1 MREMN
6 KYITALLV
14 VLATTGVE
22 AQNYQSALKIA
33 LGDVNIEDLCHQQA
47 FKGVEQEVLSV
58 LEAFK
63 QIKEDDEVEPVQ
75 NKAIFVADLY
85 EKYPIALISQS
96 NNNQE
101 LQLFLP
107 NPSLRT
113 GINIRAPNSFSSL

>member
-1 MREMN
+1 MN

-47 FKGVEQEVLSV
+47 FKGIEQEVLSV

>member
-1 MREMN
+1 MN

-47 FKGVEQEVLSV
+47 FKGVEQEVLSI

-101 LQLFLP
+101 LQLFIP

-113 GINIRAPNSFSSL
+113 GINIRDPNSFSSL

>member
-1 MREMN
+1 MN

-22 AQNYQSALKIA
+22 AQSYHSALKMA

-47 FKGVEQEVLSV
+47 FKGVEQEILSV

-63 QIKEDDEVEPVQ
+63 QIKEDEEVEPAQ
-75 NKAIFVADLY
+75 SKAVFIADLSDKCST
-85 EKYPIALISQS
+85 ELKS
-96 NNNQE
+96 NSNINKE

-113 GINIRAPNSFSSL
+113 GIKIRAPNCIN

>member
-1 MREMN
+1 MN

-47 FKGVEQEVLSV
+47 FKGVEQEILSV

-63 QIKEDDEVEPVQ
+63 QIKEDEETEPAQ
-75 NKAIFVADLY
+75 NKAVYVTDLY
-85 EKYPIALISQS
+85 DNYSTALIVRSK
-96 NNNQE
+96 NNQK

-113 GINIRAPNSFSSL
+113 GIKIRAPSLFLII

>member
-1 MREMN
+1 MN
-6 KYITALLV
+6 KYITDLLV

>member
-1 MREMN
+1 MN
-6 KYITALLV
+6 EYITALLV

-22 AQNYQSALKIA
+22 TQNYQSALKIA

-47 FKGVEQEVLSV
+47 FKGVEQEILSV

-63 QIKEDDEVEPVQ
+63 QIKEDEEVEPAQ
-75 NKAIFVADLY
+75 NKAVFVADLY
-85 EKYPIALISQS
+85 EKYPIDLISKS
-96 NNNQE
+96 NNNHE

-113 GINIRAPNSFSSL
+113 GIKIRAPNSFSSL

>member
-1 MREMN
+1 MN

-47 FKGVEQEVLSV
+47 LKGVEQEVLSV

>member
-1 MREMN
+1 MN

-33 LGDVNIEDLCHQQA
+33 LGDVNIEDPCHQQA
-47 FKGVEQEVLSV
+47 FKGVEQEILSV

-63 QIKEDDEVEPVQ
+63 QIKEDEETEPAQ
-75 NKAIFVADLY
+75 NKAVYVTDLY
-85 EKYPIALISQS
+85 DNYSTALIVKSK
-96 NNNQE
+96 NNQK

-113 GINIRAPNSFSSL
+113 GIKIRAPSLFLIM

>member
-1 MREMN
+1 MN
-6 KYITALLV
+6 KYITTLLV

-47 FKGVEQEVLSV
+47 FKGVEQEILSV

-63 QIKEDDEVEPVQ
+63 QIKEDEEVEPAQ
-75 NKAIFVADLY
+75 NKAVFVADLY

>member
-1 MREMN
+1 MN

-47 FKGVEQEVLSV
+47 FKGVEQEVLSI

-63 QIKEDDEVEPVQ
+63 QIKEDEEVEPVQ

>member
-1 MREMN
+1 MN

-47 FKGVEQEVLSV
+47 FKGVEQEILSV

-63 QIKEDDEVEPVQ
+63 QIKEDEETEPAQ
-75 NKAIFVADLY
+75 NKAVYVTDLY
-85 EKYPIALISQS
+85 DNYSTALIVKSK
-96 NNNQE
+96 NNQK
-101 LQLFLP
+101 LQLFFP

-113 GINIRAPNSFSSL
+113 GIKIRAPSLFLIM

>member
-1 MREMN
+1 MN

-113 GINIRAPNSFSSL
+113 GIKIRAPSLLPLA

>member
-1 MREMN
+1 MN

-33 LGDVNIEDLCHQQA
+33 LGDVNLEDLCHQQS
-47 FKGVEQEVLSV
+47 FKGAEQEVLSV

-85 EKYPIALISQS
+85 EKYPIALISPS

>member
-1 MREMN
+1 MN

-75 NKAIFVADLY
+75 NKAIFVSDLY

>member
-1 MREMN
+1 MN

-47 FKGVEQEVLSV
+47 FKGVEQEILSV

-63 QIKEDDEVEPVQ
+63 QIKEDEETEPAQ
-75 NKAIFVADLY
+75 NKAVYVTDLY
-85 EKYPIALISQS
+85 DNYSTALIVKSK
-96 NNNQE
+96 NNQK

-113 GINIRAPNSFSSL
+113 GIQIRAPSLFLIM